1 MAQLALRKPIIF
13 FDLETTGTDPGT
25 DRIVEIAMVK
35 IHPNG
40 TREKYVKRLN
50 PTIPISA
57 ESTSI
62 HGISNEDVKDCPTF
76 KQVAKEL
83 YEWMK
88 GCDLGGYNAVRFD
101 IPMLAE
107 ELLRCGVNVDFTE
120 RQFVDV
126 QQIFFKMESRS
137 LSAAYDF
144 YCKKELTNAH
154 SAEADILATI
164 EVLEAQLD
172 RYRDSMENDVKALHV
187 FTNGDEECVDYARRM
202 IMKDGSPVFNFGKY
216 KGRKVEDVFTEQPQ
230 YYDWMMNAD
239 FPLHTK
245 QKITEILTRMKLQK
259 SGLKS

>member
-1 MAQLALRKPIIF
+1 MAELSLKKPIIF
-13 FDLETTGTDPGT
+13 FDLETTGTDTGT
-25 DRIVEIAMVK
+25 DRIVEIAMIK
-35 IHPNG
+35 LNPNG
-40 TREKYVKRLN
+40 TREKYLKRIN
-50 PTIPISA
+50 PTIPISE

-76 KQVAKEL
+76 KQLAKEI

-107 ELLRCGVNVDFTE
+107 ELLRCNVAVDFTE

-126 QQIFFKMESRS
+126 QQIFFKMESRT
-137 LSAAYDF
+137 LSAAYEF
-144 YCKKELTNAH
+144 YCKKQLENAH
-154 SAEADILATI
+154 SAEADIEATVEI
-164 EVLEAQLD
+164 LEAQLD
-172 RYRDSMENDVKALHV
+172 KYDKLENDVKAIFA
-187 FTNGDEECVDYARRM
+187 FTNGEEGIVDYARRM
-202 IMKDGSPVFNFGKY
+202 ILKDGQPIFNFGKY
-216 KGRKVEDVFTEQPQ
+216 KGRKVEEVFNEQPQ

-245 QKITEILTRMKLQK
+245 QKLTEILTHMKLRK